1 MAIEI
6 PHEVAL
12 FLNFCGVQYP
22 DVNEDD
28 VRTLGQQVQN
38 FAANVRDTHE
48 SATGVIKD
56 MGSVYSGYPY
66 ERLLAAWGQTSA
78 THMADLDA
86 ACKVVATALDIAAD
100 VITAVK
106 VVVLAELAALAVS
119 YAAIIATPA
128 GPAAGPTLAAAA
140 RRICDQMEQN
150 LLGYLAAEMIG
161 KAIEPLEHTIDR
173 MINGVAYDAASH
185 LLGVQP
191 PGSSSALPLHVEPD
205 EVMRYAKVLDDH
217 ADEIMRHAADFA
229 DEVAKLDFTTDRA
242 GGIDGPSTPAVAPT
256 DLLRVGTDPGMP
268 PAPKGPPELPRGIAG
283 PGSTEHP
290 ALTAGHSPTLLP
302 TADHG
307 SPNVADMPERRYP
320 DSTQRESYAPVDSP
334 QVPHGGRPSST
345 SPMAADTGTST
356 AAGSTA
362 NSYPDRAEHGLAR
375 LDGTPPH
382 GTTETSAEHAS
393 ARPDCRADRITATAL
408 VGSEGRS
415 HLADGADRREHEFVT
430 ELIASDGRAGPYA
443 QQPSGQHNPSTPTT
457 PWARSEPASAPRAT
471 PSKPLL
477 SSTSRPPT
485 ARSVERSRLVTP
497 WSKTKRT
504 PNVSAEDLEPNDA
517 GLTRRRDWTFE
528 SDRDTTNDIRATDAK
543 PDSLPR
549 ASSPALYA
557 PDNADQR
564 RRAE

>member
-28 VRTLGQQVQN
+28 VRTLGRQVQN
-38 FAANVRDTHE
+38 FAAKVQNTHE
-48 SATGVIKD
+48 SATGVIKE
-56 MGSVYSGYPY
+56 MGSVYSGYSY
-66 ERLLAAWGQTSA
+66 EQLLATWGRMSA

-86 ACKVVATALDIAAD
+86 ACTVVAKALDLAAD
-100 VITAVK
+100 VITVVK
-106 VVVLAELAALAVS
+106 VAVLAELAALAAS

-128 GPAAGPTLAAAA
+128 GPAAGPSLAAAA
-140 RRICDQMEQN
+140 RRICDQMAQN
-150 LLGYLAAEMIG
+150 LLGYLVAEVIG

-185 LLGVQP
+185 LLGVSP
-191 PGSSSALPLHVEPD
+191 PSSSSVSPLHIEPD
-205 EVMRYAKVLDDH
+205 EVLRYAKVLDDH

-229 DEVAKLDFTTDRA
+229 DEVAKLDFTTD
-242 GGIDGPSTPAVAPT
+242 GPDGIDGPSTPAVPT
-256 DLLRVGTDPGMP
+256 NLSRVGTDPGMSS
-268 PAPKGPPELPRGIAG
+268 APKGPLELPRGIAG
-283 PGSTEHP
+283 PWSMERP
-290 ALTAGHSPTLLP
+290 ALDAGHSPAHLA
-302 TADHG
+302 TADRA
-307 SPNVADMPERRYP
+307 SPSAADLPERRYS
-320 DSTQRESYAPVDSP
+320 DSTQRESYAPVDGP
-334 QVPHGGRPSST
+334 QVSHGGYPNST
-345 SPMAADTGTST
+345 GPMTADTRATT
-356 AAGSTA
+356 TAGSTSD
-362 NSYPDRAEHGLAR
+362 SYPGRAEHGLAR
-375 LDGTPPH
+375 LDGTPRH

-393 ARPDCRADRITATAL
+393 ARPDGRADRITAAEPVRT
-408 VGSEGRS
+408 EGRS
-415 HLADGADRREHEFVT
+415 RLRDDTDRREHEFAT
-430 ELIASDGRAGPYA
+430 GLIASDSQAGPYA

-457 PWARSEPASAPRAT
+457 PWARSEPAPAPRAT
-471 PSKPLL
+471 PSKPLP

-485 ARSVERSRLVTP
+485 ARSVERSPLVTP

-517 GLTRRRDWTFE
+517 GPTRRHNRSFE

-543 PDSLPR
+543 PDSRPPR